1 MPKHSSNIEFRN
13 QIIDQL
19 EQVRK
24 HCQENQVSPK
34 ILDEINALEK
44 MFKDEIE
51 KTKRELS
58 AQLSIYPLRQPSLS
72 PTINQTL
79 KALENH
85 NLQVMP
91 GSMSTL
97 ILGTDADLWEGL
109 EDAYSKAAAQGEV
122 VMILTI
128 SNACPKPSD

>member
-1 MPKHSSNIEFRN
+1 MPKQLSNIEFRN

-24 HCQENQVSPK
+24 HCQENQVSQK
-34 ILDEINALEK
+34 ILDEINALKK

-79 KALENH
+79 EVLEDH
-85 NLQVMP
+85 NLRVIP

-97 ILGTDADLWEGL
+97 ILGAETDLWEGL
-109 EDAYSKAAAQGEV
+109 QDAYATAASQGEV

-128 SNACPKPSD
+128 SNACPKPLD

>member
-1 MPKHSSNIEFRN
+1 MPKYLSNIEFRN

-19 EQVRK
+19 ELIRK
-24 HCQENQVSPK
+24 HCQENQVSQK
-34 ILDEINALEK
+34 ILDEINALKK
-44 MFKDEIE
+44 MFKEEIE

-79 KALENH
+79 EVLEDH
-85 NLQVMP
+85 NLRVIP

-97 ILGTDADLWEGL
+97 ILGAETDLWEGL
-109 EDAYSKAAAQGEV
+109 QDAYATAASQGEV

-128 SNACPKPSD
+128 SNACPKPLD

>member
-1 MPKHSSNIEFRN
+1 MPKQLSNIEFRN

-24 HCQENQVSPK
+24 YGQENQVSQK
-34 ILDEINALEK
+34 ILDEINALKK

-79 KALENH
+79 EVLEDH
-85 NLQVMP
+85 NLRVIP

-97 ILGTDADLWEGL
+97 ILGAETDLWEGL
-109 EDAYSKAAAQGEV
+109 QDAYATAASQGEV

-128 SNACPKPSD
+128 SNACPKPLD

>member
-1 MPKHSSNIEFRN
+1 
-13 QIIDQL
+13 
-19 EQVRK
+19 
-24 HCQENQVSPK
+24 VSQK
-34 ILDEINALEK
+34 ILDEINALKK
-44 MFKDEIE
+44 MFKEEIE

-79 KALENH
+79 EVLEDH
-85 NLQVMP
+85 NLRVIP

-97 ILGTDADLWEGL
+97 ILGAETDLWEGL
-109 EDAYSKAAAQGEV
+109 QDAYATAASQGEV

-128 SNACPKPSD
+128 SNACPKPLD

>member
-1 MPKHSSNIEFRN
+1 MPKYLSNIEFRN

-24 HCQENQVSPK
+24 HCQENQVSQK
-34 ILDEINALEK
+34 ILDEINALKK

-79 KALENH
+79 EVLEDH
-85 NLQVMP
+85 NLRVIP

-97 ILGTDADLWEGL
+97 ILGAETDLWEGL
-109 EDAYSKAAAQGEV
+109 QDAYATAASQGEV

-128 SNACPKPSD
+128 SNACPKPLD